1 VWGGE
6 GSRMVREGGVVRER
20 EPEMEKKVPKQT
32 DWRWGRRSTGRYSK
46 QENRVGKGDSVGWGG
61 E

>member
-6 GSRMVREGGVVRER
+6 GSRMVGGGFVRER

-32 DWRWGRRSTGRYSK
+32 DWRWGPAQY
-46 QENRVGKGDSVGWGG
+46 W
-61 E
+61 